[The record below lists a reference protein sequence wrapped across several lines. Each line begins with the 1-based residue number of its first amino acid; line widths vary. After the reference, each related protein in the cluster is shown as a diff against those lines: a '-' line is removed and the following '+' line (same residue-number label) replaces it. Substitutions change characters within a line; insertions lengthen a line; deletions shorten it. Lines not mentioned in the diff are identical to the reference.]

1 LFDNSPKASRAAQI
15 PLAGHMQP
23 VGGVFET
30 PALIISYTWNKMR
43 YVNKNSFSVVHLR
56 VNENTAKMKINKK

>member
-1 LFDNSPKASRAAQI
+1 
-15 PLAGHMQP
+15 MQP